1 MSLLGYQQTKILS
14 LENKLRCS
22 IYGQDKVI
30 KSLVDTI
37 KVNFAGLSDEDKPI
51 GSFLFTGSTGVG
63 KTELAIE
70 LAKALDM
77 NFERFDMSEYAQ
89 DNTVNNLFGSPKG
102 FNGHDEGGLL
112 TNAIQENPHSV
123 VLFDEVEKAD
133 KKIFNTFLQILDYG
147 TLRDSRG
154 FKVDFSKTIVIFTSN
169 LGAENKTVG
178 FAKNNS
184 QNTSSN
190 LRQFFSPEFLS
201 RLDNILTFNSLDE
214 KMMNFIIIKQLHSLS
229 EKLKESNIRI
239 TYHKSLIELFMQK
252 GLYQNKGARGIKKI
266 IDLDVKVPIANYLLQ
281 DELTDIH
288 LYVYSIS
295 GNIQINF
302 NYSQYMSK
310 IDNTIS
316 LYT

>member
-14 LENKLRCS
+14 LEDKLRCS

-30 KSLVDTI
+30 KNLVDTI

-178 FAKNNS
+178 FAKNNT

-190 LRQFFSPEFLS
+190 LRQFF
-201 RLDNILTFNSLDE
+201 
-214 KMMNFIIIKQLHSLS
+214 
-229 EKLKESNIRI
+229 
-239 TYHKSLIELFMQK
+239 
-252 GLYQNKGARGIKKI
+252 
-266 IDLDVKVPIANYLLQ
+266 LQ
-281 DELTDIH
+281 SFYRD
-288 LYVYSIS
+288 
-295 GNIQINF
+295 
-302 NYSQYMSK
+302 
-310 IDNTIS
+310 
-316 LYT
+316 